1 MPPPPSRRPPGGVR
15 SSYRPPPA
23 GQTLTDFNA
32 ASIPRQ
38 NSANLVSAANAR
50 LITPGLRSAASAPGQ
65 FRSDIVGARPLLAAS
80 RPTFITTRPQ
90 LANLSVGTVTR
101 PLGTTSALGVGS
113 APNARLT
120 LATVMGGDNVLLT
133 ATAPPAGGAGRAW
146 PANSLTFVNQ
156 SRPPQ
161 FVQQRPLGE
170 GIRVATRGRPRL
182 LTVNAVGGAAAGVN
196 GGVAYMG
203 GLKSITITA

>member
-1 MPPPPSRRPPGGVR
+1 M
-15 SSYRPPPA
+15 
-23 GQTLTDFNA
+23 
-32 ASIPRQ
+32 
-38 NSANLVSAANAR
+38 
-50 LITPGLRSAASAPGQ
+50 
-65 FRSDIVGARPLLAAS
+65 
-80 RPTFITTRPQ
+80 
-90 LANLSVGTVTR
+90 
-101 PLGTTSALGVGS
+101 
-113 APNARLT
+113 
-120 LATVMGGDNVLLT
+120 LLT

-182 LTVNAVGGAAAGVN
+182 LMVNAVGGAAAGVN

-203 GLKSITITA
+203 GRPSQQQQQQPVLIPQRQQLQQHTIMVRGGREFG